1 MTTPPQTQDALNIIN
16 EITELG
22 YGFKTGSQGA
32 REGLLSA
39 ASRLIASLQHPTET
53 ALELLWAQ
61 PTHLNVIRMAV
72 EIKLFDA
79 LLSTPSS
86 GERSAVIASRC
97 TPDTVDPVLVARML
111 RHLASMSTVRET
123 GPDTFAPSAT
133 SKAFASQNYQDTILY
148 IVDNFQPAL
157 DACPSFFRANGFQA
171 PTSSVD
177 APFQHAFEKGV
188 HYFEYFDRFDQE
200 MGKRFASMMDVWSMG
215 RQRWFDLDYYPVEE
229 RLISGASRS
238 DNGEEAV
245 LLVDVGGGTGH
256 DVNGL
261 REAFGDRLP
270 GKLVLQDRPEIIEH
284 AVLNGE
290 ADVKM
295 AHDFLTEQPV
305 KAARAYYL
313 HSIIQDWSD
322 EINTTILRSIVA
334 AMKRGYSKVLI
345 NDFVVPNQGAHWSQ
359 TSLDW
364 ELMASLGARHRTV
377 AEHSELYEGAGLRIT
392 GVWRHPHSLDSL
404 IELELLE

>member
-200 MGKRFASMMDVWSMG
+200 MGKRFASMMDVSSP
-215 RQRWFDLDYYPVEE
+215 DLF
-229 RLISGASRS
+229 LLRS
-238 DNGEEAV
+238 DTTHRCALACTHTLSMIHFYCSSCAYPSPGVEYGTPA
-245 LLVDVGGGTGH
+245 LV
-256 DVNGL
+256 
-261 REAFGDRLP
+261 
-270 GKLVLQDRPEIIEH
+270 RP
-284 AVLNGE
+284 
-290 ADVKM
+290 
-295 AHDFLTEQPV
+295 
-305 KAARAYYL
+305 
-313 HSIIQDWSD
+313 
-322 EINTTILRSIVA
+322 
-334 AMKRGYSKVLI
+334 
-345 NDFVVPNQGAHWSQ
+345 
-359 TSLDW
+359 
-364 ELMASLGARHRTV
+364 
-377 AEHSELYEGAGLRIT
+377 
-392 GVWRHPHSLDSL
+392 
-404 IELELLE
+404 